1 MPRFE
6 VIIILVVLPLAA
18 NASLASSA
26 FFGHPAEFS
35 ANPEACRSVVTI
47 AILISLVAIGGLK
60 AHDLGPK
67 PAFYAVL
74 GQGLTLIF
82 VFAGV
87 YRGYGLLYSGSALP
101 VPLLNDGESAL
112 YFSIV
117 TWTTLGYGDFTPP
130 PELRL
135 IAAAEALVGYLFF
148 GLAVGLGTF
157 LLCEKRPRVTIGD

>member
-1 MPRFE
+1 MRRIE
-6 VIIILVVLPLAA
+6 VIVFFVLLPLAA

-26 FFGHPAEFS
+26 FFAHPAEFS
-35 ANPEACRSVVTI
+35 SNPEACGRVVAV
-47 AILISLVAIGGLK
+47 AILISMVAIGGLK
-60 AHDLGPK
+60 VHDLGPK
-67 PAFYAVL
+67 PALYAVL
-74 GQGLTLIF
+74 GQGLALIV

-87 YRGYGLLYSGSALP
+87 YRGYGLLYAGSALP
-101 VPLLNDGESAL
+101 MPLLNDGESAL